1 MNKKNFLKLAL
12 CVLLLGGGVGA
23 FYYLYVVPTTRE
35 DVEHGKVIED
45 RRRALADL
53 DRSTAGI
60 DDINRKI
67 KDLQDAVHF
76 FESKLPKEKEVE
88 TVLEQV
94 WKMAE
99 ANSLQAKTIRNG
111 KTERNANYSVQQ
123 IDIDLAGD
131 FNGFYLFMQQ
141 LERLPRLTRVEAMS
155 LNKISDHDG
164 EMQAKLT
171 LSIFF
176 EPAAP
181 TAGGSGTASA
191 SAM

>member
-1 MNKKNFLKLAL
+1 MNKKILIK
-12 CVLLLGGGVGA
+12 VGA
-23 FYYLYVVPTTRE
+23 FIVLLCGAVAAFYYVYVVPTTRQDTE
-35 DVEHGKVIED
+35 QSSVIEE

-53 DRSTAGI
+53 DKSTAGI
-60 DDINRKI
+60 NDINHKI
-67 KDLQDAVHF
+67 KDLQEAVRF

-99 ANSLQAKTIRNG
+99 ANSLQAKTIRTG
-111 KTERNANYSVQQ
+111 KTERTANYSLQQ
-123 IDIDLAGD
+123 IDMDLSGD

-141 LERLPRLTRVEAMS
+141 LERLPRLTRVEGMS
-155 LNKISDHDG
+155 LEKMSDHDG

-176 EPAAP
+176 EPTGS
-181 TAGGSGTASA
+181 TATASA
-191 SAM
+191 M

>member
-1 MNKKNFLKLAL
+1 MNKKILFKVAAF
-12 CVLLLGGGVGA
+12 VLVLGGAVAA
-23 FYYLYVVPTTRE
+23 FYYLYVVPTTRQDAE
-35 DVEHGKVIED
+35 QAAVIAE

-53 DRSTAGI
+53 DKSTAGI
-60 DDINRKI
+60 NDINRKI
-67 KDLQDAVHF
+67 KDLQEAVRF

-99 ANSLQAKTIRNG
+99 ANSLQARTIRSG
-111 KTERNANYSVQQ
+111 KTERTANYSLQQ
-123 IDIDLAGD
+123 IDMNLSGD

-141 LERLPRLTRVEAMS
+141 LERLPRLTRVEGMS
-155 LNKISDHDG
+155 IEKISEREG

-176 EPAAP
+176 EPAAI
-181 TAGGSGTASA
+181 ASA
-191 SAM
+191 T

>member
-1 MNKKNFLKLAL
+1 MNKKILFKMAAF
-12 CVLLLGGGVGA
+12 VVALGGAVAA
-23 FYYLYVVPTTRE
+23 FYYLYVVPTTRQ
-35 DVEHGKVIED
+35 DVEQSAVIEE

-53 DRSTAGI
+53 DKSTAGI
-60 DDINRKI
+60 NDINRKI
-67 KDLQDAVHF
+67 KDLQEAVRF

-99 ANSLQAKTIRNG
+99 ANSLQARTIRSG
-111 KTERNANYSVQQ
+111 KTERTANYSLQQ
-123 IDIDLAGD
+123 IDMDLSGD

-141 LERLPRLTRVEAMS
+141 LERLPRLTRIEAMS
-155 LNKISDHDG
+155 INKISDREG

-176 EPAAP
+176 EPADSTLA
-181 TAGGSGTASA
+181 AS
-191 SAM
+191 SM

>member
-1 MNKKNFLKLAL
+1 MNKKILLKVAAF
-12 CVLLLGGGVGA
+12 VVVLGGGVTA
-23 FYYLYVVPTTRE
+23 FYYMYIVPTARQ
-35 DVEHGKVIED
+35 DIEHSAVIEE

-53 DRSTAGI
+53 DKSTAGI

-67 KDLQDAVHF
+67 KDLQEAVRF

-99 ANSLQAKTIRNG
+99 ANSLQAKTIRSG
-111 KTERNANYSVQQ
+111 KTERTANYSLQQ
-123 IDIDLAGD
+123 IDMDLSGD

-155 LNKISDHDG
+155 LNKISDHEG

-176 EPAAP
+176 EPS
-181 TAGGSGTASA
+181 GSGATASA
-191 SAM
+191 M